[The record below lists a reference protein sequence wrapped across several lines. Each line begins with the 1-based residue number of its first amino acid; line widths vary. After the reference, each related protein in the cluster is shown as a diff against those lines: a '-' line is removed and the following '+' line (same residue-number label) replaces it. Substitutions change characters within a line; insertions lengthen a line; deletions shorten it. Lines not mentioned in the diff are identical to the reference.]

1 MKRFRFRLETIRE
14 WRLVQLDLEETKLQ
28 RLFEELRQI
37 EFQRAGLEAAQ
48 AEAVRAVLSSAV
60 LEAQQLAALEAHRL
74 HITAEKERL
83 RKQESDCAARIA
95 AQRER
100 VRKAE
105 RDLQL
110 LENLKQRRLAEWGR
124 EADKEHETLAAE
136 AFLAKWRREE

>member
-1 MKRFRFRLETIRE
+1 MKRFRFRLESIRE
-14 WRLVQLDLEETKLQ
+14 WRLVQLELEETKLQ
-28 RLFEELRQI
+28 RLFEELREI
-37 EFQRAGLEAAQ
+37 EFRWAGLEAAK

-60 LEAQQLAALEAHRL
+60 LAAQELVALEAHRL
-74 HITAEKERL
+74 HIRAEKERL

-105 RDLQL
+105 QDLQL
-110 LENLKQRRLAEWGR
+110 LEKLKQRRLAEW
-124 EADKEHETLAAE
+124 EKAADKEQETLAAE